1 MQSFEKSEWILQE
14 MLMKRQFLIDRS
26 LYQVVVKKDHENHGD
41 VDLNKKV
48 ITLNDESPDEMLSTL
63 IHELLHAVDYEYCA
77 NSLKHW
83 QIYQLEKGI
92 KRLLVDNF
100 GDQD

>member
-1 MQSFEKSEWILQE
+1 MQEVDRGEWILQE

-26 LYQVVVKKDHENHGD
+26 LYQVVVKQDHENHGD

-48 ITLNDESPDEMLSTL
+48 ITLNDDSPDEMLSTL
-63 IHELLHAVDYEYCA
+63 IHELLHAIDHEYLA

-83 QIYQLEKGI
+83 QVYGLE
-92 KRLLVDNF
+92 RALYRFLTDNF
-100 GDQD
+100 GHD